1 VSEQDLLERLWA
13 RVPASDSEEKTECDW
28 TIVTS
33 RASSSAPGEHKF
45 GTRIAFASPVRLRS
59 AADLDACW
67 IESVDAGWLFLLAC
81 GAGSGFLLSVGEA
94 PELLLRKSGLVEKQL
109 AGLIG
114 SPMEFAAYP
123 RIQSSLC
130 GPGWLACG
138 SAAMT
143 FDPVYGEGASNAVRE
158 AILASAA
165 VKAIAKG
172 SNPESVLDHYSARLT
187 AGFLRHLESCRNFY
201 VTGNCGPFWESELR
215 LLDKGINWMRGRMKD
230 SPRFQYRLIDFD
242 LHQIAQI

>member
-1 VSEQDLLERLWA
+1 
-13 RVPASDSEEKTECDW
+13 
-28 TIVTS
+28 
-33 RASSSAPGEHKF
+33 
-45 GTRIAFASPVRLRS
+45 
-59 AADLDACW
+59 
-67 IESVDAGWLFLLAC
+67 
-81 GAGSGFLLSVGEA
+81 
-94 PELLLRKSGLVEKQL
+94 
-109 AGLIG
+109 
-114 SPMEFAAYP
+114 
-123 RIQSSLC
+123 
-130 GPGWLACG
+130 
-138 SAAMT
+138 MT